1 MPPKVAPNANPLG
14 LTTREIEIMVLSWKC
29 IEGDTKVQIDSNKL
43 AALANIGKAESAS
56 RMWRGIK
63 SKIESATVSSGDGD
77 GGAGPSAPA
86 TPAETTPK
94 KKATTRG
101 GKKRGKKDVD
111 TEEDDDSEN
120 NERKVTKAKKQPA
133 KRAKKQPAEAA
144 AADSDHEEGHVLPN
158 DEDA

>member
-1 MPPKVAPNANPLG
+1 MPPKVSPNANPLG
-14 LTTREIEIMVLSWKC
+14 LTTREVEIMVLSWKC

-63 SKIESATVSSGDGD
+63 SKIDSATVGGD

-94 KKATTRG
+94 KKATTGG

-111 TEEDDDSEN
+111 TDEDDDSGS
-120 NERKVTKAKKQPA
+120 NEPKVTKAKKQPA
-133 KRAKKQPAEAA
+133 KRAKKQKPEAA
-144 AADSDHEEGHVLPN
+144 TADFDHEEDDVLPK